1 MNALFGKKIGM
12 TRVFDAKG
20 QQVPVTVLQ
29 AGPCVV
35 VQRKTAAIDGY
46 EAAQLGFGEQ
56 KEQRLTRPEAGH
68 LKKHGSP
75 TVRTLGEIRLEAGD
89 DVKQGQTITVE
100 ILKDTVFVDVTGITK
115 GRGFQGVVKRHNMS
129 GQPAAHGHTMH
140 RRIGS
145 VGMREMPGRI
155 LRNKRMPGHM
165 GNVQVTTQ
173 HLQVVQVRP
182 EDHLLLVLGS
192 VPGPAGGLVEI
203 RKSIKKASK

>member
-1 MNALFGKKIGM
+1 M
-12 TRVFDAKG
+12 
-20 QQVPVTVLQ
+20 
-29 AGPCVV
+29 
-35 VQRKTAAIDGY
+35 
-46 EAAQLGFGEQ
+46 
-56 KEQRLTRPEAGH
+56 
-68 LKKHGSP
+68 
-75 TVRTLGEIRLEAGD
+75 
-89 DVKQGQTITVE
+89 KQGQTITVE